1 MADIAIVAFVLLGAL
16 IGFRRGFVVPL
27 VGAGGALLTM
37 ATLYTSPLSG
47 SLPTGTVGLGLG
59 AIALVVGG
67 TLFTSIGGF
76 VVGLVHRVG
85 FLQRF
90 DKVLGIPL
98 GVATALVTL
107 YVAVLA
113 TLVLDSWLDPLHG
126 KTAIGP
132 QEIAAMQAVAG
143 ANPVFATFADPE
155 TLKTLA
161 VSAAKAPI
169 ASADLEKFDAAV
181 AFYEEKVRPE
191 LLQSRIVP
199 VLLAIGEKLPV
210 IGRPAALPAH

>member
-1 MADIAIVAFVLLGAL
+1 VADIAIVAFILLGAL

-27 VGAGGALLTM
+27 IGAGGALLTM

-47 SLPTGTVGLGLG
+47 SIPAGTVGLGLG

-76 VVGLVHRVG
+76 VVGIVHRIG
-85 FLQRF
+85 FLRRF
-90 DKVLGIPL
+90 DKVLGVPL
-98 GVATALVTL
+98 GVMTALVTL

-132 QEIAAMQAVAG
+132 QEVAAMQAAAN
-143 ANPVFATFADPE
+143 ANPVFATFADP
-155 TLKTLA
+155 TMLKALA
-161 VSAAKAPI
+161 QSAAKAPV
-169 ASADLEKFDAAV
+169 ASGDLEKFDAAV
-181 AFYEEKVRPE
+181 AFYEGKVRPE
-191 LLQSRIVP
+191 ILQSKILP
-199 VLLAIGEKLPV
+199 ILLAIGEKLPL
-210 IGRPAALPAH
+210 IGRPATLPAH